1 MPNLPKWPTETE
13 GLEDQVQVLG
23 RKCAHRERLREMAEQ
38 HNQEL
43 AEIQTHNHLLEQ
55 QREGKRSSNTKRY
68 GGRNLLYRF
77 SCRKVKLASVIS
89 SM

>member
-55 QREGKRSSNTKRY
+55 QREGK
-68 GGRNLLYRF
+68 GP
-77 SCRKVKLASVIS
+77 
-89 SM
+89 